1 MPLSSAVLCVHCLMP
16 KRRIYC
22 CDKCLDKM
30 WIKEEQN
37 LNIPFPCSIY
47 AHSAPVSG
55 EYGRLVRPWRV
66 RSHLQTLGRPKAGTV
81 TITLPQSQWA
91 AAQMLQVKN
100 MGLYSA
106 CCWAQIED
114 HTLPVILMNHKKL
127 FSTQFGWLCPQTN
140 LIFNEKAGMFV
151 KIPWNPNLRR
161 EAKLILSWRC
171 SFLLKVGT
179 DVKREP
185 LLIEL
190 FCNYI

>member
-114 HTLPVILMNHKKL
+114 HTLPVILMNHKTL
-127 FSTQFGWLCPQTN
+127 FHSVWLAVPSNQLDIQWKGWNVCQN
-140 LIFNEKAGMFV
+140 LLKSKPEEGN
-151 KIPWNPNLRR
+151 KI
-161 EAKLILSWRC
+161 SWRC
-171 SFLLKVGT
+171 SFLLKVVT